1 MPRHA
6 PVPATPGHDRPAV
19 SLPAATRGQVSYDVD
34 GVVAHVTLRNPA
46 RLNAMS
52 RAMWR
57 ELRGAF
63 ERAHADATL
72 RCVVLRGEAS
82 HFCSGGDISEYPAF
96 RFDLN
101 ALRAF
106 HEDDVWGGLQAMLDC
121 DVPVIACIEGSC
133 MGAGVEMAACCD
145 LRLATTDAR
154 FGAPIG
160 RLGFPMA
167 PRELQV
173 VAREA
178 GLSTARQLLLE
189 GALLEAG
196 ELLARGFVHH
206 ICDSAEIYGLM
217 QGAVQRVCALAPEAA
232 RLNKQTL
239 RALAAGPEAFE
250 ALCRDA
256 YAYAASDE
264 HREGVESFLAKRKA
278 AFSLLPSKTTT
289 TP

>member
-1 MPRHA
+1 MSRPLS
-6 PVPATPGHDRPAV
+6 VPASHGHDR
-19 SLPAATRGQVSYDVD
+19 AASSPSDAAQGQVAYAVE
-34 GVVAHVTLRNPA
+34 GVVAHVTLRHPG

-52 RAMWR
+52 RTMWR
-57 ELRGAF
+57 ELRQAF

-72 RCVVLRGEAS
+72 RCVVLRGDAS
-82 HFCSGGDISEYPAF
+82 HFCAGGDISEYPAF
-96 RFDLN
+96 RFEPTQ
-101 ALRAF
+101 LRAF
-106 HEDDVWGGLQAMLDC
+106 HEDDVWGGLQAILAC
-121 DVPVIACIEGSC
+121 DLPVIACIEGSC

-154 FGAPIG
+154 FGAPVG

-189 GALLEAG
+189 GAILEAG
-196 ELLARGFVHH
+196 ELQARGFLHH
-206 ICDSAEIYGLM
+206 VCDSAEIYGLLHNT
-217 QGAVQRVCALAPEAA
+217 VQRVCALAPEAA
-232 RLNKQTL
+232 RLNKQAL
-239 RALAAGPEAFE
+239 RAIAAGPEAFE

-256 YAYAASDE
+256 YDYVASDE

-278 AFSLLPSKTTT
+278 AFSLPPPKTNT